1 MNALG
6 KHVSALKGASLSLAA
21 ILLVGGAAVFYL
33 TRSGPDSAAA
43 APNAPDTPATLV
55 VVEPV
60 ATRMF
65 TDVIEALG
73 TSTANESVTLTA
85 KLTDTVSKVS
95 FGDGDFVE
103 AGQVLVELTN
113 QEQTAVLAEEKANLD
128 DARRQLERIE
138 DLVKRNSVPVSQAD
152 EARARYAASRA
163 RYDAV
168 VARLDDRL
176 IRAPFAGVLGF
187 RRVSPGTLVTPGT
200 PITTIDDVSIIKLDF
215 TVPEVYL
222 SALSPGQQVKARSP
236 AFPNETFEG
245 ELKTIGSRVDPVTR
259 SVVARAHIDNPER
272 RLRPGMLLTVQ
283 VTRTATSALAVRE
296 AALQQVASRTFV
308 YVAKD
313 GRATQRDVT
322 TGQRQPGF
330 VEIKDG
336 LALGEP
342 VVTEGLI
349 KLRNGA
355 PIRTTAESPT
365 ESTTGW
371 SGEGQRRSRVEVN

>member
-1 MNALG
+1 MGALSER
-6 KHVSALKGASLSLAA
+6 VSALKTASLGLAA
-21 ILLVGGAAVFYL
+21 VLLVGGAAVLFL
-33 TRSGPDSAAA
+33 TRSSPDSAAA
-43 APNAPDTPATLV
+43 APTAPGAEATLV

-60 ATRMF
+60 ATRTF

-73 TSTANESVTLTA
+73 TSEANESVTLTA
-85 KLTDTVSKVS
+85 KLTDTVRKVS
-95 FGDGDFVE
+95 FDDGDFAE

-128 DARRQLERIE
+128 DAKRQLDRLE
-138 DLVKRNSVPVSQAD
+138 DLVKRNSVPMSQAD

-200 PITTIDDVSIIKLDF
+200 PITNIDDVSIIKLDF

-222 SALSPGQQVKARSP
+222 AALSTGQHVKAKSP
-236 AFPNETFEG
+236 AFPNDTFEG
-245 ELKTIGSRVDPVTR
+245 VLKTIDSRVDPVTR
-259 SVVARAHIDNPER
+259 SVVARAHIDNPDK

-283 VTRTATSALAVRE
+283 VTRSTTSALAVRE
-296 AALQQVASRTFV
+296 AALQQVANRTFV

-313 GRATQRDVT
+313 GRASQRDVT
-322 TGQRQPGF
+322 TGQREPGF
-330 VEIKDG
+330 VEITDG
-336 LALGEP
+336 LAAGDP

-349 KLRNGA
+349 KLRDGT
-355 PIRTTAESPT
+355 PIRTT
-365 ESTTGW
+365 
-371 SGEGQRRSRVEVN
+371 EVN